1 VRHRSGALLGAA
13 LFLLPNAAW
22 AEARELRIGVQPGLT
37 YLPFVLMQHDKMIE
51 QKAEAAGLGAITV
64 TWWSVAGG
72 NPQNDAMLSG
82 NLDIANSGTPA
93 FFPMWARTRGN
104 YDVRGI
110 AAYNALPLKLNT
122 NNPTVRTIKDFTDK
136 DRIALPAVKASS
148 QAILLQMAS
157 EKAFGQWD
165 KLDAITVSRAH
176 PDSMIALL
184 SGRSEITAHFG
195 APPFQDQELRQPGI
209 RTVLTGTDVTG
220 GPITVGMSY
229 TTKKFHDE
237 NPKLYGVFLATLEDA
252 IARIKRDKR
261 GVAETYLAFTKDKDT
276 LDNIV
281 AIINDPAFEF
291 GTTPQNTVQVI
302 SFMHRVGSI
311 KVAPAGWQDL
321 FFAEIHA
328 KPGS

>member
-1 VRHRSGALLGAA
+1 MKRLLAVVFVLAA
-13 LFLLPNAAW
+13 LVAPRLAL
-22 AEARELRIGVQPGLT
+22 AEAREIRIGVQPGLT
-37 YLPFVLMQHDKMIE
+37 YLPFVLMQHGKLIE
-51 QKAEAAGLGAITV
+51 QRAAAAGLGTV
-64 TWWSVAGG
+64 TVNWWQVAGG
-72 NPQNDAMLSG
+72 NVMNDAMISG

-93 FFPMWARTRGN
+93 FFPLWARTRGSL
-104 YDVRGI
+104 DVKGI

-122 NNPTVRTIKDFTDK
+122 NNPAVKTIKDFTDK

-157 EKAFGQWD
+157 ERWLGQWD
-165 KLDAITVSRAH
+165 KLDSITVSRAH

-209 RTVLTGTDVTG
+209 HTVLTGTDVTG

-237 NPKLYGVFLATLEDA
+237 NPKLYGVFLATLEDT
-252 IARIKRDKR
+252 IAQVRTNKRA
-261 GVAETYLAFTKDKDT
+261 VAEIYLAATKDKDT
-276 LDNIV
+276 LENIL
-281 AIINDPAFEF
+281 AIIEDPEFQF
-291 GTTPQNTVQVI
+291 GTTPQNTVTVI
-302 SFMHRVGSI
+302 AFMHRVGTI

-321 FFAEIHA
+321 FFPEIHA
-328 KPGS
+328 QPGS

>member
-1 VRHRSGALLGAA
+1 
-13 LFLLPNAAW
+13 
-22 AEARELRIGVQPGLT
+22 
-37 YLPFVLMQHDKMIE
+37 
-51 QKAEAAGLGAITV
+51 
-64 TWWSVAGG
+64 
-72 NPQNDAMLSG
+72 
-82 NLDIANSGTPA
+82 
-93 FFPMWARTRGN
+93 
-104 YDVRGI
+104 I

-122 NNPTVRTIKDFTDK
+122 NNAAVKTIKDFTDK

-157 EKAFGQWD
+157 EKLLGQWD
-165 KLDAITVSRAH
+165 KLDSITISRAH
-176 PDSMIALL
+176 PDAMIALM

-209 RTVLTGTDVTG
+209 HTVLTGTDVTG

-261 GVAETYLAFTKDKDT
+261 GVAEIYLAFTKDKDT
-276 LDNIV
+276 LENIV
-281 AIINDPAFEF
+281 AIISDPEFEF

-321 FFAEIHA
+321 FFPEIHA
-328 KPGS
+328 QPGS